1 MRLPYAWADRAQAHT
16 VFHEST
22 LASGTAK
29 AREING
35 FIRGSRRRA
44 SSMGI
49 SSTGMPAARHPS
61 TNRSA
66 YSGVSMGVVT
76 NSPPV
81 SSMQSAAIRRR
92 MRFSWMHSSAA
103 LGSFTTYRPPEWR
116 SPWNRPV
123 VPVARS
129 PRSTRT
135 VENPRIAASL
145 ATPTPVEPPPMTST
159 SVENVAIPSI
169 LLRGAFK
176 GARGA
181 AACRRTPR
189 PPPHELALA
198 LVEGALAVLLVLL
211 LLALGEIALLVLLVI
226 LLLALGEIALAVLLR
241 VLGLLAGRE
250 VALLVVLHRSL
261 PSEGDA
267 PSGLPGIWVWP
278 GTVFVTRLPLLLHP
292 VERAGDGLLPLLVLP
307 IDLGLVHPGAP
318 VLVLAPVGPEVVD
331 LLPEPDGQARRV
343 GRAERGGLCHGR
355 PDHRHA
361 EDIGLELHQEVV
373 VDHPAV
379 DLQLLQRDAGVRV
392 HGIHHLAGL
401 PCRGLQGRPGDVA
414 LGDVP
419 GEPHD
424 RAACVASPVR
434 GEQPGEGRDEVD
446 PAVVLHGLGEILHL
460 GRGLDQPQVIP
471 QPLHEGTGDGDG
483 PLKAVHGGLAADLV
497 PERRQQAA
505 LGLDGRRPRVQEQ
518 EVPRPVGVLRI
529 ADVEGGLT
537 EHRRLLVAEVAGHRD
552 PRQRARGLPVD
563 LARGLDLRQHGPRDT
578 HDAQDLVVPIEGLQV
593 HEHGPAGVGHVG
605 DVRPA
610 IRAAGEVPDA
620 PAVDVAEQDLAP
632 LAAILCQVVADL
644 VGPSVLP
651 HDRVVDRLARGRLPY
666 HRGFPLVRDTH
677 CREVTRLDLG
687 LLQATGDHILGALP
701 DLHRVVLDQ
710 PGLRIDLL
718 VLLLVDPDHFAAV
731 VEDHEPRAGRALV
744 QRSCILRHG
753 ASLSSSSS
761 C

>member
-1 MRLPYAWADRAQAHT
+1 MWLPYAWAERAQAHT

-49 SSTGMPAARHPS
+49 SSTGMPAARQPS

-159 SVENVAIPSI
+159 SVESVAIPSI

-181 AACRRTPR
+181 AAR
-189 PPPHELALA
+189 PPHPAPPTSRA
-198 LVEGALAVLLVLL
+198 SPGPRRRSPRGAPRAPSPGPRRNRLPCAPRAPSPGPRRNRPCGAPPGARPPGRPRSRPPGRPSSLPPFGRGCP
-211 LLALGEIALLVLLVI
+211 LGA
-226 LLLALGEIALAVLLR
+226 AR
-241 VLGLLAGRE
+241 DLGLAG
-250 VALLVVLHRSL
+250 HRLRYAAS
-261 PSEGDA
+261 
-267 PSGLPGIWVWP
+267 
-278 GTVFVTRLPLLLHP
+278 LLLHP

-307 IDLGLVHPGAP
+307 IDLRLVHLGAP
-318 VLVLAPVGPEVVD
+318 VLVLAPVCPEVVD
-331 LLPEPDGQARRV
+331 LLPEPDRQARRV
-343 GRAERGGLCHGR
+343 GRAERGGLRHGR
-355 PDHRHA
+355 PDHLHA
-361 EDIGLELHQEVV
+361 EDVGLVLHHEVV
-373 VDHPAV
+373 VDHAAV

-446 PAVVLHGLGEILHL
+446 PAVVLHGLGQILHL
-460 GRGLDQPQVIP
+460 GRCLDQPQVVP
-471 QPLHEGTGDGDG
+471 QPLHQSAGDGDG
-483 PLKAVHGGLAADLV
+483 AFQAVHGGLAADLV
-497 PERRQQAA
+497 AERGQ
-505 LGLDGRRPRVQEQ
+505 
-518 EVPRPVGVLRI
+518 
-529 ADVEGGLT
+529 
-537 EHRRLLVAEVAGHRD
+537 
-552 PRQRARGLPVD
+552 
-563 LARGLDLRQHGPRDT
+563 
-578 HDAQDLVVPIEGLQV
+578 
-593 HEHGPAGVGHVG
+593 
-605 DVRPA
+605 
-610 IRAAGEVPDA
+610 
-620 PAVDVAEQDLAP
+620 
-632 LAAILCQVVADL
+632 
-644 VGPSVLP
+644 
-651 HDRVVDRLARGRLPY
+651 
-666 HRGFPLVRDTH
+666 
-677 CREVTRLDLG
+677 
-687 LLQATGDHILGALP
+687 
-701 DLHRVVLDQ
+701 
-710 PGLRIDLL
+710 
-718 VLLLVDPDHFAAV
+718 
-731 VEDHEPRAGRALV
+731 
-744 QRSCILRHG
+744 
-753 ASLSSSSS
+753 
-761 C
+761 